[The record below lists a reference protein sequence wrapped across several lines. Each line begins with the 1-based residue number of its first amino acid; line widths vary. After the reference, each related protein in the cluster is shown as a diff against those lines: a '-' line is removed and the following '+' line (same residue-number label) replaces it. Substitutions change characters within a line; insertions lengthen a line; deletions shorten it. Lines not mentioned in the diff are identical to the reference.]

1 MARLSITHVTEYRY
15 RVPVRFA
22 EHRLLFRPRDS
33 HDLRLVA
40 SGLTITPKAR
50 LRWLH
55 DPFGNSVA
63 IASFGAESDRLRFES
78 EITIDH
84 YGLENPEFRIEDY
97 ARTTPFVYAPEEQP
111 DLLADMMR
119 HTGDPQKRVATW
131 ARSYLDET
139 GRMDTAEGLMAMN
152 AAIKRDFDYIRREEH
167 GVQTA
172 DETLRL
178 ASGSCRDFALL
189 MMEAA
194 RSLGMAAR
202 FVTGYLYDPALD
214 DPQWSGGEAN
224 GTGVVGAGTTHAW
237 CQIYLPGSGWT
248 EFDPTNGRHGGSN
261 LIRIGSGRTPE
272 QVKPI
277 EGSFFGPPDAGAG
290 MTVEVSVRRVKPA

>member
-1 MARLSITHVTEYRY
+1 MSRLSITHVTTYRY
-15 RVPVRFA
+15 NQPVRFG

-33 HDLRLVA
+33 HDLRLVS
-40 SGLTITPKAR
+40 SGLKISPTAK

-63 IASFGAESDRLRFES
+63 IATFEQESDFLCFES
-78 EITIDH
+78 DITIDH
-84 YGLENPEFRIEDY
+84 YGLSEPDFRIEDY

-119 HTGDPQKRVATW
+119 HTGDPQKRVANW
-131 ARSYLDET
+131 ARSFLDDA
-139 GRMDTAEGLMAMN
+139 GHMDTAEGLKAMN
-152 AAIKRDFDYIRREEH
+152 AAIKRDFAYNRRDEH
-167 GVQTA
+167 GVQSA
-172 DETLRL
+172 YRTLEL
-178 ASGSCRDFALL
+178 GSGSCRDFALL
-189 MMEAA
+189 MMEGA

-214 DPQWSGGEAN
+214 GGVAN
-224 GTGVVGAGTTHAW
+224 GTVGAGTTHAW

-248 EFDPTNGRHGGSN
+248 EFDPTNGRYGGSN
-261 LIRIGSGRTPE
+261 LIRIGAGRTPE

-277 EGSFFGPPDAGAG
+277 EGSYFGPADAAG
-290 MTVEVSVRRVKPA
+290 PMEVSVSVRRVRTGG

>member
-1 MARLSITHVTEYRY
+1 MSRLSITHVTEYRY
-15 RVPVRFA
+15 TQPVRFG

-33 HDLRLVA
+33 HDLRLVS
-40 SGLTITPKAR
+40 SGLKITPPAS

-63 IASFGAESDRLRFES
+63 IANFKEWSDRLRFES

-84 YGLENPEFRIEDY
+84 YGLSDPEFRIEEY

-119 HTGDPQKRVATW
+119 HTGDPQKRVAHW
-131 ARSYLDET
+131 ARSFLDEN
-139 GRMDTAEGLMAMN
+139 GRMDTAEGLQAMN
-152 AAIKRDFDYIRREEH
+152 AAIKRDFLYNRRDEH

-172 DETLRL
+172 EETLRL
-178 ASGSCRDFALL
+178 GSGSCRDFALL
-189 MMEAA
+189 MMEAV

-214 DPQWSGGEAN
+214 GGAAA
-224 GTGVVGAGTTHAW
+224 GVIGAGTTHAW

-248 EFDPTNGRHGGSN
+248 EFDPTNGRYGGGN
-261 LIRIGSGRTPE
+261 LIRIGAGRTPE

-277 EGSFFGPPDAGAG
+277 EGSYFGPADAAG
-290 MTVEVSVRRVKPA
+290 PMTVEVSVRRVQKAA

>member
-1 MARLSITHVTEYRY
+1 MPRLSITHTTTYNY
-15 RVPVRFA
+15 SQPVRFG

-33 HDLRLVA
+33 HDLRLVTSRLQISPAA
-40 SGLTITPKAR
+40 S

-63 IASFGAESDRLRFES
+63 IANFEEEADQLRFDS

-84 YGLENPEFRIEDY
+84 YGLSEPDFRIEDY

-119 HTGDPQKRVATW
+119 HTGDPQKRVANW
-131 ARSYLDET
+131 ARSFLDEN
-139 GRMDTAEGLMAMN
+139 GRMDTADGLRAMN
-152 AAIKRDFDYIRREEH
+152 SAIARNFVYQARDEH

-172 DETLRL
+172 DKTLRFG
-178 ASGSCRDFALL
+178 SGSCRDFALL

-214 DPQWSGGEAN
+214 GGVET
-224 GTGVVGAGTTHAW
+224 GTVGAGTTHAW
-237 CQIYLPGSGWT
+237 TQIYLPGSGWT
-248 EFDPTNGRHGGSN
+248 EFDPTNGRYGGSN
-261 LIRIGSGRTPE
+261 LIRIGAGRTPE
-272 QVKPI
+272 QVKPV
-277 EGSFFGPPDAGAG
+277 EGSYYGPADAAGA
-290 MTVEVSVRRVKPA
+290 MTVEVSVRRDPVAS